1 MNIIEQAT
9 RRLEELRRAGIQ
21 VPDNIEATP
30 AGAALLRTGTAA
42 PLAPAGPEAA
52 PAPVAAPVI
61 DKAAAPAP
69 AATQVA
75 APRAADRSS
84 TKTSREVTI
93 DIARL
98 AAQGYLTPMLSDRV
112 LAEQIRVIKQ
122 ALLKNVDD
130 AAARGLRRN
139 LVLVTSATAGEGKT
153 FFSMNLAMS
162 LAMQVDHHAL
172 LVDADVLR
180 PSVLG
185 RYGIPT
191 SAGLL
196 DLASDPELD
205 VSDVLLR
212 TNVPKLTLLP
222 AGKEN
227 RNSPEL
233 LSSAYI
239 DRLLQELSDRYA
251 DRLVIFD
258 APPILVSSGTRHLAS
273 RVGQVVMVVQADSA
287 GSRAVS
293 QAFAAVDSCPLVS
306 TVLNRSSQAD
316 TGAYGYYET

>member
-21 VPDNIEATP
+21 VPDAANSGPVALDTP
-30 AGAALLRTGTAA
+30 AA
-42 PLAPAGPEAA
+42 PRGPVLAPVPVGT
-52 PAPVAAPVI
+52 PAPVAAPEL
-61 DKAAAPAP
+61 P
-69 AATQVA
+69 AAV
-75 APRAADRSS
+75 DHSS
-84 TKTSREVTI
+84 GKLSREVTI
-93 DIARL
+93 DLDHL
-98 AAQGYLTPMLSDRV
+98 AAQGYLTPVLSDRV

-122 ALLKNVDD
+122 ALLKNVED
-130 AAARGLRRN
+130 AAAHGLRRN

-162 LAMQVDHHAL
+162 LAMEVDLHAL

-180 PSVLG
+180 PSVLD
-185 RYGIPT
+185 RYGIEPGP
-191 SAGLL
+191 GLL
-196 DLASDPELD
+196 DLASRPELD
-205 VSDVLLR
+205 VADVLLR

-233 LSSAYI
+233 LSSAAI
-239 DRLLQELSDRYA
+239 ERLLTELSERYA

-258 APPILVSSGTRHLAS
+258 APPILVSSGTRHLAQ

-287 GSRAVS
+287 DSRAVS
-293 QAFAAVDSCPLVS
+293 QAFDALDTCPLVS
-306 TVLNRSSQAD
+306 TVLNRSSLPD
-316 TGAYGYYET
+316 PGAYGYYET

>member
-21 VPDNIEATP
+21 VPDASTS
-30 AGAALLRTGTAA
+30 GAAVLD
-42 PLAPAGPEAA
+42 APAAAREASPA
-52 PAPVAAPVI
+52 PAPVAT
-61 DKAAAPAP
+61 PAHVAEP
-69 AATQVA
+69 AHV
-75 APRAADRSS
+75 DRSIG
-84 TKTSREVTI
+84 KVSREVAI
-93 DIARL
+93 DLDHL
-98 AAQGYLTPMLSDRV
+98 AAQGYLTPVLSDRV
-112 LAEQIRVIKQ
+112 LAEQIRIIKQ
-122 ALLKNVDD
+122 ALLKNVED

-162 LAMQVDHHAL
+162 LAMEVDLHAL

-180 PSVLG
+180 PSVLD
-185 RYGIPT
+185 RYGIEPGP
-191 SAGLL
+191 GLL
-196 DLASDPELD
+196 DLASRPELD

-233 LSSAYI
+233 LSSGAI
-239 DRLLQELSDRYA
+239 DRLLTELSERYA

-258 APPILVSSGTRHLAS
+258 APPILVSSGTRHLAQ

-287 GSRAVS
+287 DSRAVS
-293 QAFAAVDSCPLVS
+293 QAFDALDTCPLVS
-306 TVLNRSSQAD
+306 TVLNRSSLPD
-316 TGAYGYYET
+316 PGAYGYYET

>member
-21 VPDNIEATP
+21 VPDATLEASP
-30 AGAALLRTGTAA
+30 SGAALLRSAPEPA
-42 PLAPAGPEAA
+42 PLVANTPPVTNM
-52 PAPVAAPVI
+52 PVAAPT
-61 DKAAAPAP
+61 PAVVHGVP
-69 AATQVA
+69 PDIVPELAV
-75 APRAADRSS
+75 DRSIG
-84 TKTSREVTI
+84 KKSREVTI
-93 DIARL
+93 DIDRL
-98 AAQGYLTPMLSDRV
+98 ASHGYLTPMLSDRV

-122 ALLKNVDD
+122 ALLKNVED

-139 LVLVTSATAGEGKT
+139 LILVTSATAGEGKT

-162 LAMQVDHHAL
+162 LAMEIDHHAL

-180 PSVLG
+180 PSVLE
-185 RYGIPT
+185 RYGLDR
-191 SAGLL
+191 SQGLL

-222 AGKEN
+222 AGAASRK
-227 RNSPEL
+227 SSEL
-233 LSSAYI
+233 LASSYI
-239 DRLLQELSDRYA
+239 DRLLTELSERYA

-258 APPILVSSGTRHLAS
+258 APPILVSSGTRHFAT

-287 GSRAVS
+287 DSRAVS
-293 QAFAAVDSCPLVS
+293 QAFAAVASCPLVS
-306 TVLNRSSQAD
+306 TVLNRSSLPD
-316 TGAYGYYET
+316 PGAYGYYET